1 MNVSCPECR
10 TVYRVDPRKVSAH
23 GTLARCARCPGVFD
37 VRRPD
42 GEGAVA
48 SGLSNGATG
57 PGAEFA
63 ADGPPSAGTAVPATV
78 GMEAP
83 AATPAAAPGTRP
95 EEGGERDQEA
105 VEAVLPPAPF
115 GSADPHGRARRL
127 ARALVSDIVVYNPD
141 RRERSLREGTLRR
154 DFRDEINKSW
164 EEYVAQIGNQI
175 ARETSYF
182 RDALN
187 EILAKGGR
195 LF

>member
-10 TVYRVDPRKVSAH
+10 TVYRVDPRKVAAP
-23 GTLARCARCPGVFD
+23 GVRARCARCPGVFD

-42 GEGAVA
+42 GEEGVVA
-48 SGLSNGATG
+48 GLANGAAG

-63 ADGPPSAGTAVPATV
+63 ADGPSSAGVGEPATAAFQAPPSATAT
-78 GMEAP
+78 AP
-83 AATPAAAPGTRP
+83 SGLIA
-95 EEGGERDQEA
+95 EEEQGQEL
-105 VEAVLPPAPF
+105 VEAVLPPPPF

-127 ARALVSDIVVYNPD
+127 ARALVSDIVVYNPE